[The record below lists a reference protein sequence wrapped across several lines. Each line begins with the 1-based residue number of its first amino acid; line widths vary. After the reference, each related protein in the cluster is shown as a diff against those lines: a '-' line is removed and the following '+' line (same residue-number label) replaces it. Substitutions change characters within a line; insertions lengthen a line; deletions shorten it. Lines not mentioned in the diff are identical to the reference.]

1 MAEFLERG
9 RNAAVSDV
17 SAQWDDDTRR
27 ITLVGD
33 EHPAVEIWES
43 QRNAVPLPESA
54 FNRRVTIDSMAA
66 PADYERKR
74 RHGEPVSPFRIS
86 GSGPFF

>member
-1 MAEFLERG
+1 
-9 RNAAVSDV
+9 VSDV
-17 SAQWDDDTRR
+17 SAQWDDDRLR

-43 QRNAVPLPESA
+43 QRNAVPLLESA

-66 PADYERKR
+66 PAE
-74 RHGEPVSPFRIS
+74 
-86 GSGPFF
+86 